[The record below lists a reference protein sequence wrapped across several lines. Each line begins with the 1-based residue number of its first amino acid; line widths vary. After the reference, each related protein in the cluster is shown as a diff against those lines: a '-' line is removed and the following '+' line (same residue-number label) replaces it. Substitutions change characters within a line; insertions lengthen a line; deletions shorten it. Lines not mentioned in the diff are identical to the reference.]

1 MPATVL
7 APGAR
12 VEIRSAEW
20 IVRRVDATSTGGYSL
35 LVTGVSEIVR
45 DKEARFLTEI
55 EGKGIKVLDP
65 AETALV
71 PDDSP
76 QFEKPS
82 STWKACCANRLPP
95 IPTSGSVTAPPL
107 TTCHSNSTQPF
118 KPSTSP
124 GNASSWRIRPAWAK
138 RSKSESC

>member
-1 MPATVL
+1 MPAMVL

-65 AETALV
+65 AETELV
-71 PDDSP
+71 PDPSP
-76 QFEKPS
+76 QFRNSQALYRKPPAAVAS
-82 STWKACCANRLPP
+82 HGCRPLDRPP
-95 IPTSGSVTAPPL
+95 RG
-107 TTCHSNSTQPF
+107 
-118 KPSTSP
+118 
-124 GNASSWRIRPAWAK
+124 GG
-138 RSKSESC
+138 